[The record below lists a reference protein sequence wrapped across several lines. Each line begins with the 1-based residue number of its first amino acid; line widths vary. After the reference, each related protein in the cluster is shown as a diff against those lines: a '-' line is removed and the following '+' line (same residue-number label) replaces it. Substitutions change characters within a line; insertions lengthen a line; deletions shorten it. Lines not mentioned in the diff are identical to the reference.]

1 MEYVIKFLADFE
13 VPIYLILGI
22 VAVVYL
28 RRIVISLEE
37 KRTAIFGLEREAAQR
52 KVTAAASILI
62 LVGLL
67 TVMEFVV
74 ATFLAGEL
82 SQGATYATPTI
93 EVLTT
98 PTTTLSGSIP
108 STTLSGLIPTDATPT
123 PTIYP
128 QAQIEGIDSQCV
140 NDILEIDSPEHEA
153 EVKGVVEII
162 GSVNT
167 PSLGSYRYDFSTMG
181 EPKWQTI
188 AAGSGVHI
196 DENLGN
202 WYTSDLAPGPY
213 LLRLVALDN
222 EGNETSTCV
231 IVVNVTAEE

>member
-62 LVGLL
+62 LVGLM
-67 TVMEFVV
+67 TIMEFVV

-82 SQGATYATPTI
+82 SQEATFATPTI
-93 EVLTT
+93 EMLTT
-98 PTTTLSGSIP
+98 PTTTMPGP
-108 STTLSGLIPTDATPT
+108 VPTDATPT
-123 PTIYP
+123 QTLYP
-128 QAQIEGIDSQCV
+128 QAKIEGIISECV
-140 NDILEIDSPEHEA
+140 NDVLEIESPVHDG
-153 EVKGVVEII
+153 EVNGVVEIT

-181 EPKWQTI
+181 EPNWQTI
-188 AAGSGVHI
+188 AAGSGVRM
-196 DENLGN
+196 DENLGS
-202 WYTSDLAPGPY
+202 WYTSDLAAGPY
-213 LLRLVALDN
+213 MLRLVALDN
-222 EGNETSTCV
+222 EGKETSTCV
-231 IVVNVTAEE
+231 IVVNVTANE

>member
-1 MEYVIKFLADFE
+1 MEYVIRFLADFE

-22 VAVVYL
+22 VAVIYL
-28 RRIVISLEE
+28 RRIVLSLEE
-37 KRTAIFGLEREAAQR
+37 KRTAIFGLERAAAQR

-67 TVMEFVV
+67 TPRAFVV
-74 ATFLAGEL
+74 VNFLAGAT
-82 SQGATYATPTI
+82 SQEATYATPTI

-98 PTTTLSGSIP
+98 PTTTLPGP
-108 STTLSGLIPTDATPT
+108 VPTDATPT
-123 PTIYP
+123 PTRYP
-128 QAQIEGIDSQCV
+128 QAQIEGIESQCE
-140 NDILEIDSPEHEA
+140 NDILEIKSPEHDG
-153 EVKGVVEII
+153 EVMGVVEIV

-188 AAGSGVHI
+188 AAGSGVRI

-213 LLRLVALDN
+213 MLRLVALDN
-222 EGNETSTCV
+222 DGNETSTCV
-231 IVVNVTAEE
+231 IVVNVKADE

>member
-28 RRIVISLEE
+28 RRIVVSLEE

-62 LVGLL
+62 LVGLMTIL
-67 TVMEFVV
+67 EFVV

-82 SQGATYATPTI
+82 SQEATFATPTI
-93 EVLTT
+93 EMLTT
-98 PTTTLSGSIP
+98 PTTTLPGP
-108 STTLSGLIPTDATPT
+108 VPTDATPT
-123 PTIYP
+123 PTLYP

-140 NDILEIDSPEHEA
+140 NDVLEIKSPLQDG
-153 EVKGVVEII
+153 EVSGVVEIT

-181 EPKWQTI
+181 EPDWQTI
-188 AAGSGVHI
+188 AAGSGVRI
-196 DENLGN
+196 DESLGS

-213 LLRLVALDN
+213 MLRLVALDN
-222 EGNETSTCV
+222 EGTETSTCV
-231 IVVNVTAEE
+231 IVVNVTADE

>member
-62 LVGLL
+62 LVGLM

-82 SQGATYATPTI
+82 DQAPTFATSTI

-213 LLRLVALDN
+213 MLRLVALDN

>member
-52 KVTAAASILI
+52 KVTAAASILV
-62 LVGLL
+62 LVGLM

-82 SQGATYATPTI
+82 AQAPTFATSTI

-213 LLRLVALDN
+213 MLRLVALDN
-222 EGNETSTCV
+222 EGSETSTCV

>member
-1 MEYVIKFLADFE
+1 MEYVIRFLADFE

-22 VAVVYL
+22 VAVIYL

-37 KRTAIFGLEREAAQR
+37 KRTAIFGLERAAAQR

-67 TVMEFVV
+67 TTLEFVV

-82 SQGATYATPTI
+82 SREATYATPTI

-98 PTTTLSGSIP
+98 PTTTLPGP
-108 STTLSGLIPTDATPT
+108 APTDATPT
-123 PTIYP
+123 PTRYP
-128 QAQIEGIDSQCV
+128 QAQIEGIESQCE
-140 NDILEIDSPEHEA
+140 NDILEIKSPEHDG
-153 EVKGVVEII
+153 EVMGVVEIV

-188 AAGSGVHI
+188 AAGSGVRI

-213 LLRLVALDN
+213 MLRLVALDN
-222 EGNETSTCV
+222 DGNETSTCV
-231 IVVNVTAEE
+231 IVVNVKADE

>member
-62 LVGLL
+62 LVGLM
-67 TVMEFVV
+67 TVLEFVV

-82 SQGATYATPTI
+82 SQAPTFATPTI
-93 EVLTT
+93 EMLTT
-98 PTTTLSGSIP
+98 PTTTLPGP
-108 STTLSGLIPTDATPT
+108 VPTDATPT
-123 PTIYP
+123 PTLYP

-140 NDILEIDSPEHEA
+140 NDILEIESPLHDG
-153 EVKGVVEII
+153 EVSGVVEIT
-162 GSVNT
+162 GSVN
-167 PSLGSYRYDFSTMG
+167 SLPWAPTAMTFQQWASPIGKPLPPAAVCALMRAL
-181 EPKWQTI
+181 
-188 AAGSGVHI
+188 AAGTPAT
-196 DENLGN
+196 LRP
-202 WYTSDLAPGPY
+202 DL
-213 LLRLVALDN
+213 
-222 EGNETSTCV
+222 TCYAWWRWIMKAAKRQPV
-231 IVVNVTAEE
+231 LSL

>member
-37 KRTAIFGLEREAAQR
+37 KRIAIFGLEREAAQR

-67 TVMEFVV
+67 TIMEFIV

-82 SQGATYATPTI
+82 SQQATFSTPTV

-98 PTTTLSGSIP
+98 PTTTLPGP
-108 STTLSGLIPTDATPT
+108 VPTNATPT
-123 PTIYP
+123 QTLYP
-128 QAQIEGIDSQCV
+128 QAQIEGIVSQCV
-140 NDILEIDSPEHEA
+140 DDTLEIDSPVHDG
-153 EVKGVVEII
+153 EVSGVVEII

-202 WYTSDLAPGPY
+202 WFTSDLAAGPY
-213 LLRLVALDN
+213 MLRLVALDN
-222 EGNETSTCV
+222 EGSETSTCV
-231 IVVNVTAEE
+231 IVVNVTADE

>member
-13 VPIYLILGI
+13 VPIYLVLGI

-28 RRIVISLEE
+28 RRIMISLEE

-98 PTTTLSGSIP
+98 PTTTLPGP
-108 STTLSGLIPTDATPT
+108 VPTDATPT

-128 QAQIEGIDSQCV
+128 QAQIEGIKSECV
-140 NDILEIDSPEHEA
+140 NDILEIDSPIHDG
-153 EVKGVVEII
+153 EVSGVVEII

-181 EPKWQTI
+181 DPNWQTI

-196 DENLGN
+196 DDNLGN
-202 WYTSDLAPGPY
+202 WYTSDLASGAY
-213 LLRLVALDN
+213 MLRLVALDN

-231 IVVNVTAEE
+231 IVVNVKATE

>member
-62 LVGLL
+62 LVGLI

-82 SQGATYATPTI
+82 AQAPTFATSTI

-213 LLRLVALDN
+213 MLRLVALDN
-222 EGNETSTCV
+222 EGSETSTCV

>member
-62 LVGLL
+62 LVGLM

-82 SQGATYATPTI
+82 AQAPTFATSTI

-213 LLRLVALDN
+213 MLRLVALDN

>member
-62 LVGLL
+62 LVGLM

-82 SQGATYATPTI
+82 AQAPTFATSTI

>member
-28 RRIVISLEE
+28 RRIVVSLEE

-62 LVGLL
+62 LVGLMTIL
-67 TVMEFVV
+67 EFVV

-82 SQGATYATPTI
+82 SQEATFATPTI
-93 EVLTT
+93 EMLTT
-98 PTTTLSGSIP
+98 PTTTLPGP
-108 STTLSGLIPTDATPT
+108 VPTDATPT
-123 PTIYP
+123 PTPYP
-128 QAQIEGIDSQCV
+128 QAQIEGIDSPFA
-140 NDILEIDSPEHEA
+140 NDVLASKIPFQHSA
-153 EVKGVVEII
+153 VSGVVEIT

-181 EPKWQTI
+181 EPDWQTI
-188 AAGSGVHI
+188 AAGSGVRI
-196 DENLGN
+196 DESLGS

-213 LLRLVALDN
+213 MLRLVALDN
-222 EGNETSTCV
+222 EGTETSTCV
-231 IVVNVTAEE
+231 IVVNVTADE